1 MRNWF
6 FRGFSFRN
14 KLIVSFVFVSLLP
27 VLIVQMIYYYIS
39 SNAMETKINELVHY
53 NLIQTSKSLDSML
66 MAYEDILFQVFTND
80 DVVHLVR
87 NINNGTDV
95 ELSKNQ
101 LVNILSSYSYAKE
114 GIRSVAIFTKNG
126 TLICYDLQTGSPYQ
140 NLWSNSG
147 SVIQLPLYRQV
158 MNQRQPTVMTLP
170 TMMDSINNK
179 EQYIFHIA
187 RKMNDFQYNT
197 DGIGIVVISLYESV
211 LSNAVNMSSNTTDST
226 SQIRSTNFL
235 TDEDNRIVSSPD
247 KSNIGRDIG
256 SVYQKETI
264 SNDYRN
270 DKRGLHI
277 INMTNKQD
285 LFREMYAMQRIS
297 LITGLSALLISSL
310 LIIYLSGSLTKSIKT
325 IIRAMKTA
333 QQGTLTVQIADE
345 TKDEM
350 SMIAFSFNNMM
361 NTINDLMLESRQ
373 AVLKQKESEIRTLEA
388 QINPHFLYNTLDSIN
403 WLAIEKEEHQ
413 ISEMLKGLAQILRYS
428 IKDSNKMVKIEEELE
443 WMKQYVFLQQYRFN
457 SSFQCHVDYEH
468 AVLGYRIHKLL
479 LQPFIENAIIHGFA
493 GVESGGLLNLSV
505 KAIGTESL
513 EIIIQDNGSG
523 LEPHTLQALID
534 FNSFTP
540 GTSDDSSKG
549 MGLGIRNALERM
561 NMYYGHHA
569 DYEITSQVGIGTKIR
584 LILPIIAP

>member
-80 DVVHLVR
+80 DIVHLVR
-87 NINNGTDV
+87 NINNGSDV

-140 NLWSNSG
+140 NLWSNAG
-147 SVIQLPLYRQV
+147 SVTQLPLYGQV

-170 TMMDSINNK
+170 TMTDSINNK

-211 LSNAVNMSSNTTDST
+211 LSNAVNMSSETTDSA
-226 SQIRSTNFL
+226 SQIRSANFL
-235 TDEDNRIVSSPD
+235 TDGDNRIVSSPD
-247 KSNIGRDIG
+247 KSYIGQDIG
-256 SVYQKETI
+256 IVYQKETI

-277 INMTNKQD
+277 INITNKQD

-297 LITGLSALLISSL
+297 LITGLSALLMSSL

-325 IIRAMKTA
+325 ILRAMKTA

-350 SMIAFSFNNMM
+350 SLIAFSFNNMM
-361 NTINDLMLESRQ
+361 NTINDLMHESRQ
-373 AVLKQKESEIRTLEA
+373 AALKQKESEIRALEA

-403 WLAIEKEEHQ
+403 WLAIDKEEHQ

-443 WMKQYVFLQQYRFN
+443 WMKQYVFLQQYRFS
-457 SSFQCHVDYEH
+457 SSFHCLVDYDK

-493 GVESGGLLNLSV
+493 GVKSGGLLNLSV
-505 KAIGTESL
+505 KARGPESL

-534 FNSFTP
+534 FNNFTS
-540 GTSDDSSKG
+540 GTSDHSPKG

-584 LILPIIAP
+584 LILPIITP

>member
-39 SNAMETKINELVHY
+39 SNAMERKINELVHY
-53 NLIQTSKSLDSML
+53 NLIQSSKSLDSML

-87 NINNGTDV
+87 NINNGSDV
-95 ELSKNQ
+95 ELSKNK
-101 LVNILSSYSYAKE
+101 LVNILSSYTHAKE
-114 GIRSVAIFTKNG
+114 GIRSAAIFTKNG

-140 NLWSNSG
+140 NLWSNAG
-147 SVIQLPLYRQV
+147 SVLQLPLYGQV
-158 MNQRQPTVMTLP
+158 MNQHQPTVMTLP

-211 LSNAVNMSSNTTDST
+211 LSNAVNMSSETSDSA
-226 SQIRSTNFL
+226 SQIRSANFL
-235 TDEDNRIVSSPD
+235 TDGDNRIVSSPD
-247 KSNIGRDIG
+247 KSYIGRDIG
-256 SVYQKETI
+256 IVYQNETI

-277 INMTNKQD
+277 INITNKQD

-297 LITGLSALLISSL
+297 LITGLSALLMSSL

-350 SMIAFSFNNMM
+350 SLIAFSFNNMM
-361 NTINDLMLESRQ
+361 NTINDLMFESRQ
-373 AVLKQKESEIRTLEA
+373 AALKQKESEIRALEA

-428 IKDSNKMVKIEEELE
+428 IKDSNKMVTIEEELK
-443 WMKQYVFLQQYRFN
+443 WMKQYVFLQQYRFS
-457 SSFQCHVDYEH
+457 SSFHCLVDYEK

-493 GVESGGLLNLSV
+493 GVKSGGLLNLSV
-505 KAIGTESL
+505 KA
-513 EIIIQDNGSG
+513 NGC
-523 LEPHTLQALID
+523 
-534 FNSFTP
+534 
-540 GTSDDSSKG
+540 
-549 MGLGIRNALERM
+549 R
-561 NMYYGHHA
+561 
-569 DYEITSQVGIGTKIR
+569 
-584 LILPIIAP
+584 IA